1 MKPGTKISWVYKHHL
16 NNKSSV
22 WRKKNG
28 IYIGKVKHTRR
39 HFEKIGAVQMAVVKF
54 NNNKNTSRVPF
65 DELEELESADADE
78 SELEN
83 RSTD

>member
-1 MKPGTKISWVYKHHL
+1 
-16 NNKSSV
+16 
-22 WRKKNG
+22 
-28 IYIGKVKHTRR
+28 
-39 HFEKIGAVQMAVVKF
+39 MAVVKF